1 MRSRRTMFD
10 LLVCLSLFNMLLL
23 RIWAQLLPAV
33 VNPANLYYM
42 EEAPHRI
49 HYPLVL
55 WSLVAAAALA
65 TAFAARARRSRRPW
79 PRAVAR
85 GALVVLALAAL
96 NSLASQLPSETLGVL
111 AGSKGRLAEA
121 LLGITAA
128 ATLVA
133 TLWLR
138 PRWVYSAIEVF
149 AIIGLPFLLMTVG
162 QAIWTFAGHEPGRFA
177 GGVLTS
183 DPPAALLPSRQSG
196 APRVVWIVF
205 DELDQRA
212 LFTARHPGLELPEF
226 DRLRAES
233 FVALNAFAPA
243 RETRRSMA
251 SMLLGRQ
258 VSWALPSGP
267 STLPCTIEGGGEEEA
282 VDDCWTQFPNLFQR
296 VRESG
301 ANAGVSGWYHPYCR
315 LFADALTACTWA
327 GLPYWNSPR
336 VRDSFDQQWHE
347 IVKPL
352 PLASR
357 WLRPGT
363 RIRLAHR
370 DAFERILAAALEM
383 APDPDLGFAMLHFP
397 VPHHPD
403 IYDPERESLSLTD
416 RRSYFDNLALAD
428 RTLGEVRTVMEAAGL
443 WDASI
448 VIVSSDHWWRAIH
461 RGDWGLTPEEEL
473 VFADER
479 DRRIPFLLK
488 LANQHETSV
497 YPRAF
502 NTLLVHDLILDLLAG
517 GGSTPASVADWLDE
531 RRATAP
537 VPYLSPARRP
547 SVGRATRGIEV
558 NRSSDSG

>member
-1 MRSRRTMFD
+1 MRSRRTLFD
-10 LLVCLSLFNMLLL
+10 LLVCLSLFNLLLL

-49 HYPLVL
+49 HYLLVL
-55 WSLVAAAALA
+55 SSLVAAAALA
-65 TAFAARARRSRRPW
+65 TVFAAWARRSRLQW
-79 PRAVAR
+79 PRAMAR
-85 GALVVLALAAL
+85 GALVALALAAL
-96 NSLASQLPSETLGVL
+96 NSVASQLPPEIFGSLPGSGGSEVG
-111 AGSKGRLAEA
+111 A
-121 LLGITAA
+121 LFGIAAA

-133 TLWLR
+133 MLWLR
-138 PRWVYSAIEVF
+138 PNWVYSAIEVF
-149 AIIGLPFLLMTVG
+149 AIVGLPFLLMTVG

-183 DPPAALLPSRQSG
+183 DPPAAFLPSRQPG

-243 RETRRSMA
+243 RGTRRSIA

-267 STLPCTIEGGGEEEA
+267 STLPCAIEGGGEEAA
-282 VDDCWTQFPNLFQR
+282 VDDCWTQHPNLFER

-301 ANAGVSGWYHPYCR
+301 ANVGVSGWYHPYCR
-315 LFADALTACTWA
+315 LFADSLTACTWA

-347 IVKPL
+347 VVKPL
-352 PLASR
+352 PLANR
-357 WLRPGT
+357 WLRPGS
-363 RIRLAHR
+363 RIRDAHR

-383 APDPDLGFAMLHFP
+383 APDPDLGLAMLHFP

-403 IYDPERESLSLTD
+403 IYDPERRALSATD

-428 RTLGEVRTVMEAAGL
+428 RTLGEVRDVMEAAGL
-443 WDASI
+443 WDESI
-448 VIVSSDHWWRAIH
+448 VIVTSDHWWRAIH

-473 VFADER
+473 VFADEIN
-479 DRRIPFLLK
+479 RRVPFLLK
-488 LANQHETSV
+488 LAKQREASV

-502 NTLLVHDLILDLLAG
+502 NTLLVHDLILDLLMG
-517 GGSTPASVADWLDE
+517 GGTSPAAVAAWLDE

-537 VPYLSPARRP
+537 VPYLTPTRRRP
-547 SVGRATRGIEV
+547 SGGGARR
-558 NRSSDSG
+558 